1 MKIKLFKI
9 LFISIFAMSSWLSGY
24 SQQYPDSLVSY
35 LEISAKNN
43 PAVQQKF
50 SEYKA
55 ALQKVPQAGAL
66 ADPELSLGLFL
77 EPMELMNGN
86 QVADIRL
93 MQMLPWFGVL
103 RYAKDEMSLMANAKF
118 ELFRDT
124 KLQVFYEVERSWYE
138 LFKVRK
144 EILVSEKNIE
154 ILKTIE
160 RIALVRYKAAPGGGV
175 PTSSQSAAMVS
186 QPSQTGN
193 AGGSSGMQGMSGS
206 QGNPGSTSSG
216 RTSPAMPSGSMDSPS
231 GGSGLADLYR
241 IMIEAGDLENN
252 LASLIS
258 QERSLLA
265 RFNSFLN
272 RPSLTSVFTG
282 ETLTADSL
290 FLPLA
295 AIPDTLIAQNP
306 MFAMLEYEGQ
316 AYEAR
321 KNMVTRMGYPM
332 VGVGVNYSLINRSD
346 MSVSTMNGKDM
357 IMPMVSVTLPIYRKK
372 YRAMQTEAGL
382 LSTAASMNRQSVSN
396 SLQAEYYQ
404 ALQMYED
411 AQRRVSL
418 YESQYHLASRSLDL
432 IMKSFAVSASGLT
445 DVLRVQQQ
453 TLDYELKQ
461 VEAVADLNTAVAW
474 LKRLTSPSKTEQ
486 F

>member
-1 MKIKLFKI
+1 MFKI
-9 LFISIFAMSSWLSGY
+9 LCISISAMSCWLAGY
-24 SQQYPDSLVSY
+24 SQQYPDSLVRY
-35 LEISAKNN
+35 LEISAKQN

-66 ADPELSLGLFL
+66 SDPELSMGLFL

-103 RYAKDEMSLMANAKF
+103 RYAKDEMSLMANARY

-160 RIALVRYKAAPGGGV
+160 RIALVRYKAAPAGGV
-175 PTSSQSAAMVS
+175 PTASQSASMVS

-193 AGGSSGMQGMSGS
+193 TGGSSGMQGMGGNQGTAGS
-206 QGNPGSTSSG
+206 SSTG
-216 RTSPAMPSGSMDSPS
+216 GSPAMSSGSMGSPS

-241 IMIEAGDLENN
+241 IMIEAGELENN
-252 LASLIS
+252 LTSLRS
-258 QERSLLA
+258 LERSLLA
-265 RFNSFLN
+265 RFNSILN

-282 ETLTADSL
+282 DTLSADSL

-306 MFAMLEYEGQ
+306 MLAMLEYEGQ

-346 MSVSTMNGKDM
+346 MSVSPMNGKDM

-382 LSTAASMNRQSVSN
+382 FSTAASLNRQSVSN
-396 SLQAEYYQ
+396 SLQSEYYQ

-418 YESQYHLASRSLDL
+418 YKSQYHLASRSLDL
-432 IMKSFAVSASGLT
+432 IMKSFAVSSSGLT

-453 TLDYELKQ
+453 SLDYELKQ